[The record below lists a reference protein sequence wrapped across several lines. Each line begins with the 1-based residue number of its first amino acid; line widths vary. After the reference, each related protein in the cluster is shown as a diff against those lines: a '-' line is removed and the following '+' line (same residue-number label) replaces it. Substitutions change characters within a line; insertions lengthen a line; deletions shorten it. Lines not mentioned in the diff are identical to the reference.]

1 VVVLSWVLWI
11 YCVLGVFFLGVCRFV
26 FFMRYVF
33 WGFSDMMFVVG
44 LKDLIE
50 LFLAS
55 LNFGFVLENLRKL

>member
-1 VVVLSWVLWI
+1 
-11 YCVLGVFFLGVCRFV
+11 
-26 FFMRYVF
+26 MRYVF